1 MVVSLA
7 AYTRSSPHW
16 FTNVGSPF
24 FMQPG
29 QWIPGWGVG
38 VNVIELKMFDDKGNP
53 AGFCIDDIVI
63 DYHPLEDKK

>member
-1 MVVSLA
+1 
-7 AYTRSSPHW
+7 
-16 FTNVGSPF
+16 
-24 FMQPG
+24 MQPG